1 MKIAIAVIIGIDLLV
16 YLVFVYTSIRE
27 EKRYNEWYNRA
38 LYPYMNPQNE
48 KFNVELN
55 IQYTVLTEFI
65 EKERLPWRI
74 AEIRCSPKTIEPTG
88 YDGKV
93 FEKPWKLMD
102 WLESGGLCEN
112 GEKEYFASL
121 KEEFHGMH
129 VMFFF
134 QRRTRKC

>member
-16 YLVFVYTSIRE
+16 YLIFVYTSIRE
-27 EKRYNEWYNRA
+27 EKRYNEWYNKA
-38 LYPYMNPQNE
+38 LYPYMNSQNE

-74 AEIRCSPKTIEPTG
+74 AEIRCNPKTIEPTG

-93 FEKPWKLMD
+93 FEKPWELMD

-112 GEKEYFASL
+112 GGKQNLASL
-121 KEEFHGMH
+121 REVFYGWF
-129 VMFFF
+129 VVFYF
-134 QRRTRKC
+134 RRIRGE